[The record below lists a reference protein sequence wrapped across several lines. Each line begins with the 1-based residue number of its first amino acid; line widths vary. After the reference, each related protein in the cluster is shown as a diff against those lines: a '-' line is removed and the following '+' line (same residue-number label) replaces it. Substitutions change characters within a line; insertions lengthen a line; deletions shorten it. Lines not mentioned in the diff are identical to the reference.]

1 MANKITQFT
10 EDVEVI
16 QKLGDHPNSDDGIS
30 ADELKAK
37 FDQAGS
43 AIKKYLNE
51 QVVPAVKKLQEDA
64 NNSATFTPAVDTDGN
79 LSWTNDN
86 GLPNPEPVNIK
97 GPKGDTGDTGPQGPK
112 GEIGETGATG
122 ATGPQGAKGDKGD
135 KGEKGDPY
143 TLTEVDKQEIVTR
156 VLAEIPTTQT
166 YTGEVEVT

>member
-1 MANKITQFT
+1 MVNKITQFT

-51 QVVPAVKKLQEDA
+51 QIVPAVQKLQEDA
-64 NNSATFTPAVDTDGN
+64 DNSATFTPAVDTDGN

-97 GPKGDTGDTGPQGPK
+97 GPKGDTG
-112 GEIGETGATG
+112 
-122 ATGPQGAKGDKGD
+122 
-135 KGEKGDPY
+135 EKGDLASVNFTDDGSGNVTIGTSGRMEV
-143 TLTEVDKQEIVTR
+143 TLTDDGDGNVRLEVV
-156 VLAEIPTTQT
+156 
-166 YTGEVEVT
+166 